1 MSVPDKIWA
10 TFDEDVSAQTRDVY
24 AQATDEGF
32 VDKPT
37 EYTRT
42 DLCQSAG
49 WQPIE
54 TAPKDEIVL
63 LSHEMDGKQLV
74 TQAAYSHEKLIWW
87 PVSEFSVMC
96 ENIIPS
102 GASITFQIVDLT
114 HWMPLPAPPVAS
126 DKGDAE

>member
-1 MSVPDKIWA
+1 M
-10 TFDEDVSAQTRDVY
+10 TRDQI
-24 AQATDEGF
+24 AAIAER
-32 VDKPT
+32 
-37 EYTRT
+37 YTFENGGALKLA
-42 DLCQSAG
+42 DAILAALPM

-63 LSHEMDGKQLV
+63 LSHEMDGKQIV

-102 GASITFQIVDLT
+102 GASITFQIVDPT
-114 HWMPLPAPPVAS
+114 HWMPLPTPPET
-126 DKGDAE
+126 KP